1 MNQDLRSYQFRKERE
16 ASWRELEALVEK
28 LERRRTSRFSFEELN
43 RLPHLYRAT
52 LSGLSVARAISLDK
66 GIVRYLES
74 LSARAYMALYGSR
87 QTFSQAISRLLG
99 HQVPDAVRRSTSVI
113 LLATLFM
120 VLGAVAGYWLVLSD
134 PEQYFAIVPEGL
146 AQGRTP
152 YTDAETLRAT
162 IYNDGSGD
170 ASSLTAF
177 ASALFAHNAIVGIFA
192 FALGFAATAPTILL
206 MFYNGLLLGAMFR
219 VFAMHGLG
227 PDFFAWL
234 SIHGTT
240 ELFAII
246 LCGAGGIIIGNAIIF
261 PGRHTRFEN
270 LAIAGKR
277 AGLLIVAAIIMLF
290 AAGLIEGIGRQ
301 TVQIAELRLLIGFGA
316 LALWLTYF
324 MRVGRE

>member
-16 ASWRELEALVEK
+16 ASWRELETLVEK
-28 LERRRTSRFSFEELN
+28 LERRRTNRFSFEELN

-87 QTFSQAISRLLG
+87 QTFAQAFSRLLG
-99 HQVPDAVRRSTSVI
+99 HQVPDAVRRSAYVI
-113 LLATLFM
+113 LLAALFM
-120 VLGAVAGYWLVLSD
+120 ALGAVAGYWLVLSD

-177 ASALFAHNAIVGIFA
+177 ASTLFTHNAIVGIFA

-261 PGRHTRFEN
+261 PGRHTRFKN

-277 AGLLIVAAIIMLF
+277 AGLLIIAAIIMLF

-301 TVQIAELRLLIGFGA
+301 TVQVAELRLLIGFGA
-316 LALWLTYF
+316 LALWLIYF